1 MPAPAVIQE
10 RSPTEPQLPRRPR
23 PSLFRIRRST
33 AAALSRYPVARAAPR
48 RLPRPNRRPRSRAE
62 HPVRAALL
70 DLTPRRTV
78 EVQPLLDH
86 RAVAAPHPDD
96 AARAATRTALG
107 QRRLARIVRRG
118 VRCRP
123 AHRRAVRVLIRRIR
137 AAPIERQHH
146 RTPRAVNSPS
156 AAGRRLA
163 VHRPNRTR
171 SPCHSS
177 TATAPA
183 RGCSPAGTTTHT
195 TMLTTSHEHS
205 AAFIASLLPC
215 PQRTMATGACPT
227 SPGDLVSLTTNGRRG
242 PAVDSSVKRPPVPC
256 RWAGRVSLPAI
267 MSL

>member
-1 MPAPAVIQE
+1 MTVDRRQTPRRRRHACARSARRRNRSYRGGRGHRCSGFAGRPPQRRPDTPSPARPATTATPESPPAVVG
-10 RSPTEPQLPRRPR
+10 RTPR
-23 PSLFRIRRST
+23 
-33 AAALSRYPVARAAPR
+33 
-48 RLPRPNRRPRSRAE
+48 
-62 HPVRAALL
+62 
-70 DLTPRRTV
+70 PRRTV

-183 RGCSPAGTTTHT
+183 RGCSPAGTATHT

-205 AAFIASLLPC
+205 AAFIASPLPC
-215 PQRTMATGACPT
+215 PRGRWRPGPVQR
-227 SPGDLVSLTTNGRRG
+227 RR
-242 PAVDSSVKRPPVPC
+242 
-256 RWAGRVSLPAI
+256 AI
-267 MSL
+267 W

>member
-1 MPAPAVIQE
+1 MPAPGALADGTAATEAAAAIAVPDSPVDR
-10 RSPTEPQLPRRPR
+10 RSAVQIPRRPR
-23 PSLFRIRRST
+23 
-33 AAALSRYPVARAAPR
+33 APR
-48 RLPRPNRRPRSRAE
+48 RLPRPNRRLRSRAE

-183 RGCSPAGTTTHT
+183 RGCSPAGTATHT

-205 AAFIASLLPC
+205 AAFIASPLPC
-215 PQRTMATGACPT
+215 PRGRWRPGPVQR
-227 SPGDLVSLTTNGRRG
+227 RR
-242 PAVDSSVKRPPVPC
+242 
-256 RWAGRVSLPAI
+256 AI
-267 MSL
+267 W